1 MYIHTGVAHSILTVG
16 ANAAGGS
23 GGQDLK
29 PVLLTVGT
37 LIVLV
42 LLLGIVLFV
51 VRGRFLGDNS
61 GGDIDPGGVLETLR
75 AMRDRGE
82 VSEAEYRTAQTAIV
96 GKAARER
103 GENSGADP
111 AGASGPAR
119 ARTRGVMPGELRAE
133 PGFDLTGAPLPPAVR
148 DGAAGESGRSE

>member
-29 PVLLTVGT
+29 PVLIIIGT

-51 VRGRFLGDNS
+51 VRGKFLGDNS
-61 GGDIDPGGVLETLR
+61 GEDIDPGGVLEALR

-82 VSEAEYRTAQTAIV
+82 VSEAEYRTAQAAIV
-96 GKAARER
+96 AKAARES
-103 GENSGADP
+103 GENSGAGP
-111 AGASGPAR
+111 AGPAR
-119 ARTRGVMPGELRAE
+119 ARTQAALPGELRAE

-148 DGAAGESGRSE
+148 DRAAGESGRSE

>member
-1 MYIHTGVAHSILTVG
+1 MFIHMGVAHSILKVG

-29 PVLLTVGT
+29 PVLIIVGT
-37 LIVLV
+37 LILLV

-51 VRGRFLGDNS
+51 VRRKFLGDNS
-61 GGDIDPGGVLETLR
+61 GGDIDRGGVLETLR
-75 AMRDRGE
+75 VMRDRGE
-82 VSEAEYRTAQTAIV
+82 VSEAEYRTAQAAIV
-96 GKAARER
+96 GGAAREK

-111 AGASGPAR
+111 AGPAR
-119 ARTRGVMPGELRAE
+119 ARTRAALPGELRAE

-148 DGAAGESGRSE
+148 DRAAGDTDRSE